1 VNLSLIIYK
10 ETNMRNT
17 LLAAT
22 VATTL
27 ASAAVADVTFVPS
40 PVSNPTAMYDVE
52 FFAVAEYAIE
62 AEQFDGIIGGVY
74 YFDGTDFSVFADMN
88 LVKLDGD
95 EVDISTWDL
104 GAQYAINDNSSAYM
118 VVKFDDDMDYDDV
131 TVGVA
136 FNF

>member
-1 VNLSLIIYK
+1 
-10 ETNMRNT
+10 MRNT

-62 AEQFDGIIGGVY
+62 AEQFDGIIGGV
-74 YFDGTDFSVFADMN
+74 
-88 LVKLDGD
+88 
-95 EVDISTWDL
+95 
-104 GAQYAINDNSSAYM
+104 
-118 VVKFDDDMDYDDV
+118 
-131 TVGVA
+131 
-136 FNF
+136 

>member
-1 VNLSLIIYK
+1 
-10 ETNMRNT
+10 MRNT

-22 VATTL
+22 VAATTL
-27 ASAAVADVTFVPS
+27 ASAAAADVTFVPS
-40 PVSNPTAMYDVE
+40 PVSNPTAMYDIE

-88 LVKLDGD
+88 LIKLDGD

-104 GAQYAINDNSSAYM
+104 GAQYAINDNSSADM

-131 TVGVA
+131 TVGVS